1 MAGKKTSGKKRETR
15 MADIT
20 IWHNPRCSKS
30 RQTLALLTACGMDP
44 AIRLYLE
51 DVPSVAELTQ
61 LLDQLGQPVS
71 VLLRNGEADY
81 KEHFADVTDEAS
93 CLQLLVRY
101 PKVIERPV
109 VIAGDRAVLGRPPEN
124 VLELL

>member
-1 MAGKKTSGKKRETR
+1 

-20 IWHNPRCSKS
+20 IWYNPRCSKS
-30 RQTLALLTACGMDP
+30 RQTLALLTARGIDP
-44 AIRLYLE
+44 TIRLYLE
-51 DVPSVAELTQ
+51 DVPSVVELTQ
-61 LLDQLGQPVS
+61 LLDHLGQPVS
-71 VLLRNGEADY
+71 VLMRKGEADY

>member
-1 MAGKKTSGKKRETR
+1 

-30 RQTLALLTACGMDP
+30 RQTLALLTARGIDP
-44 AIRLYLE
+44 TIRLYLE

-71 VLLRNGEADY
+71 VLLRKGEADY

-93 CLQLLVRY
+93 CLQLLARY

-109 VIAGDRAVLGRPPEN
+109 VIAGDRAVLGRPPEK